1 MTKKPINLT
10 TKKNKTKRAKTGA
23 SKVSRSKVKKRPRK
37 NKSKQQ
43 KGWLGRAWRGFREE
57 LTRVNGIFFKRVGCA
72 TILLIGLGVIGL
84 VLLYQWSMHMS
95 EQREAWLIEQ
105 ERYEA
110 RLSFIKELAP
120 TAQEIQRETG
130 IYASVS
136 LAQASLESNFGTSE
150 LASQYH
156 NLYGVKTS
164 ADDPEAVALP
174 TLEYLDGEWVEITDR
189 FKVYQSWQHSMR
201 SHAQLITGGTSW
213 DSDYYKAVLDGAT
226 YQEQARGLQ
235 KSGYATDPTYADKLI
250 NLIAE
255 WQLDQYD
262 HLPEL
267 STEAPS

>member
-10 TKKNKTKRAKTGA
+10 KKKNKTKRAKKGA
-23 SKVSRSKVKKRPRK
+23 SIVSRSKVKKRPRK

-72 TILLIGLGVIGL
+72 TIILIGLGVIGL
-84 VLLYQWSMHMS
+84 VLLYQWSTHMS

-110 RLSFIKELAP
+110 RLSFINELVP

-130 IYASVS
+130 IFASVS